1 MKLKPLAVTA
11 YCLLLLADTQAVA
24 GEVPAEHLC
33 ALFGEE
39 RLLDRFARARLAEE
53 GDAAA
58 AARAADLR
66 PERARGRGALDQSL
80 HVRRRDV
87 GREPLTVRV
96 GRAHDLAHLLPV
108 ARDERA
114 AHPP

>member
-33 ALFGEE
+33 ALCGEE

-66 PERARGRGALDQSL
+66 PERAALKRRLHQRL

-87 GREPLTVRV
+87 GREPLAVGV
-96 GRAHDLAHLLPV
+96 GRAGGGGCIAFLCEEGGRESV
-108 ARDERA
+108 
-114 AHPP
+114 